1 MPKVAL
7 LLPGSE
13 SGLGPGPA
21 SPSTTWTLEGLQ
33 DVGTEVRCTHVSQPL
48 WCPRKSPWGS
58 PVQGANIWSIW
69 NLGVR
74 VKSHGVVGG
83 QDH

>member
-1 MPKVAL
+1 MSPAYAVVRIGRTPFLCSWRKSDMPKVTL

-33 DVGTEVRCTHVSQPL
+33 DVGTEV
-48 WCPRKSPWGS
+48 
-58 PVQGANIWSIW
+58 
-69 NLGVR
+69 
-74 VKSHGVVGG
+74 
-83 QDH
+83 

>member
-1 MPKVAL
+1 MPKVTL

-33 DVGTEVRCTHVSQPL
+33 DVGTEV
-48 WCPRKSPWGS
+48 
-58 PVQGANIWSIW
+58 
-69 NLGVR
+69 
-74 VKSHGVVGG
+74 
-83 QDH
+83 